1 MPTMSPSRS
10 PPSSGRWRADVGADL
25 GDVGARVYGVGMIGT
40 LESFILDCPDPQALA
55 RFYSELIG
63 AEIVG
68 YDPDWAEIVPP
79 GALRPLIAFQRVDEY
94 NPPQW
99 PSQSVPQQMH
109 IDVKVEDFDVSEP
122 EVLALGAT
130 KAGSDHATFRVYLD
144 PAGHPF
150 CLVTPQD

>member
-1 MPTMSPSRS
+1 
-10 PPSSGRWRADVGADL
+10 
-25 GDVGARVYGVGMIGT
+25 MIGT

-79 GALRPLIAFQRVDEY
+79 DALRPLIAFQRVDDY

-109 IDVKVEDFDVSEP
+109 IDVKVDDFDVSEP